1 MAEDK
6 PSSTAR
12 SESEISE
19 RDVNDDGGD
28 LNLVLLL
35 LLLQAQDFVSQLHAA
50 MMSVPTLVWNR
61 IEHDLPTMSH

>member
-35 LLLQAQDFVSQLHAA
+35 LQAQDFVPQLHAA